1 MPSDFLER
9 RRSLRF
15 ALVLPVNVVRVR
27 ERAVNFLGWTCNLS
41 RCGAYFE
48 VGGDVRPGEAIE
60 FVVTLPLQDVGRVQL
75 RCRGRATRIEKLQ
88 AEGQLGVATTIRRY
102 QFIREGSAQS
112 AVPK

>member
-15 ALVLPVNVVRVR
+15 ALVLPVDVVCVR
-27 ERAVNFLGWTCNLS
+27 ERAVNFLGRTCNLS
-41 RCGAYFE
+41 GCGAYFE
-48 VGGDVRPGEAIE
+48 VDGDVRPGEALE
-60 FVVTLPLQDVGRVQL
+60 FVVTLQDVGRVQL

-102 QFIREGSAQS
+102 QFIREDSAQS
-112 AVPK
+112 AERK